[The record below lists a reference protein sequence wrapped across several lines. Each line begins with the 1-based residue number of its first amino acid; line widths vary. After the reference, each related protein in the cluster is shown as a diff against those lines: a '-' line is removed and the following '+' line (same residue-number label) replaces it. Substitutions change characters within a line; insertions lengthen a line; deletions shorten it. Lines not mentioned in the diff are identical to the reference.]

1 MISKIKFLGIVF
13 ISVSCSF
20 YSFRGSI
27 PVHIKSISISP
38 IQNNTIESQA
48 ADDIKVSLE
57 NTFIDENILKL
68 LPSGDSSSRLDIIL
82 LEFSDLPYSY
92 STDNISSIGY
102 ETLSEKEIRI
112 KVKVSWYDLISD
124 VLLFDKQF
132 SGSGIYNP
140 SQQDIGSDQIDNDND
155 TYVDD
160 DDDDEFG
167 PPRESAVK
175 IASKKISR
183 QIVNEIVS
191 TW

>member
-27 PVHIKSISISP
+27 PAHIKSISISP

>member
-102 ETLSEKEIRI
+102 EILSEKEIRI

-155 TYVDD
+155 TYIDD

>member
-175 IASKKISR
+175 IASKKISP

>member
-27 PVHIKSISISP
+27 PAHIKSISISP

-102 ETLSEKEIRI
+102 EILSEKEIRI

-155 TYVDD
+155 TYIDD

>member
-1 MISKIKFLGIVF
+1 MISKIKFVGIIF
-13 ISVSCSF
+13 ILTSCSF

-27 PVHIKSISISP
+27 PAHIKSISISP

-57 NTFIDENILKL
+57 NTFIDENILRL
-68 LPSGDSSSRLDIIL
+68 LPSGASDSRLDIIL

-92 STDNISSIGY
+92 STDNISSVGY
-102 ETLSEKEIRI
+102 ETLSEKEIKI
-112 KVKVSWYDLISD
+112 KVKVSWYDLVSD
-124 VLLFDKQF
+124 VLLFEKQF

-175 IASKKISR
+175 IASNKISQ
-183 QIVNEIVS
+183 QIANEVVS

>member
-1 MISKIKFLGIVF
+1 MISKIKFAGIIF
-13 ISVSCSF
+13 ILTSCSF

-27 PVHIKSISISP
+27 PAHIKSISISP

-57 NTFIDENILKL
+57 NTFIDENILRL
-68 LPSGDSSSRLDIIL
+68 LPSGASDSRLDIIL

-92 STDNISSIGY
+92 STDNISSVGY
-102 ETLSEKEIRI
+102 EILSEKEIKI
-112 KVKVSWYDLISD
+112 KVKVSWYDLVSD
-124 VLLFDKQF
+124 VLLFEKQF

-155 TYVDD
+155 TYIDD

-175 IASKKISR
+175 IASNKISQ
-183 QIVNEIVS
+183 QIANEVVS

>member
-1 MISKIKFLGIVF
+1 MISKVKFLGIVF

-92 STDNISSIGY
+92 STNNISSIGY
-102 ETLSEKEIRI
+102 ETLSEKEIKI